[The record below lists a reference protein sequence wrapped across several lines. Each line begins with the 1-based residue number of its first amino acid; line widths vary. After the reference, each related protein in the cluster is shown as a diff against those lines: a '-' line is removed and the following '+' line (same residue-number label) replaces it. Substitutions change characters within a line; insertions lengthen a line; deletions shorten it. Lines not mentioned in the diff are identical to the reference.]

1 MESRNDENILISR
14 WTASANE
21 VATEDDS
28 HLELDLKSHL
38 KLQGKATM
46 MLLLELGQYLE
57 CTKASVTIPNIKA
70 QVKLDKY
77 ASSLRVYG
85 FQFLQEITNEV
96 KTSPE
101 PSSAATSSTSHTLS
115 KGQTPPELTMHY
127 FYPSVVD
134 QERSK

>member
-1 MESRNDENILISR
+1 MESRNDENVLISR

-38 KLQGKATM
+38 KLQGKSTM

-70 QVKLDKY
+70 QVKLEKY
-77 ASSLRVYG
+77 ALSLQTYGFERDQTKRDTSPTSTSSSLLRG
-85 FQFLQEITNEV
+85 
-96 KTSPE
+96 
-101 PSSAATSSTSHTLS
+101 
-115 KGQTPPELTMHY
+115 PPQLELVMHY
-127 FYPSVVD
+127 VYPSITEPTRVMSPSAQAV
-134 QERSK
+134 SA